1 MYTHMSKLVVSLL
14 TAGALASAAVATRAA
29 AKSDLR
35 VTPEAA
41 VVAYCAAWNTTERS
55 TRDRLLARV
64 WAANGVYMDPEPTLA
79 AGRAALSD
87 AIAKFQH
94 DYPGNRFRCSA
105 PQMDHR
111 SMRVSWVRLGPDGKQ
126 LGQGMDFY
134 DLAPDGRISR
144 IVGFFG
150 PPPTP

>member
-1 MYTHMSKLVVSLL
+1 MSKLAVSLL
-14 TAGALASAAVATRAA
+14 AVVALANAAMAAPAA
-29 AKSDLR
+29 APADLR

-41 VVAYCAAWNTTERS
+41 ITGYCAAWNTTDRS

-64 WAANGVYMDPEPTLA
+64 WAADGVYMDPEPTLA

-87 AIAKFQH
+87 AIADFQH
-94 DYPGNRFRCSA
+94 HYPGNRFRCSA

-111 SMRVSWVRLGPDGKQ
+111 SMRVSWIRLGPDGKS

-134 DLAPDGRISR
+134 DLGSDGRISR